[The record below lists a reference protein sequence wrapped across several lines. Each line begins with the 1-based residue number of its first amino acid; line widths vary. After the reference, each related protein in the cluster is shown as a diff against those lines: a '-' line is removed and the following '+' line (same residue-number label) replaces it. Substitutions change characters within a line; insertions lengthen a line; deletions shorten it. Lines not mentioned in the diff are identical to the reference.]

1 MSKVKAISLQMDVEC
16 HAQLSRNESIQTK
29 LHGLQA
35 FMTGLLIWES
45 ISQLLSLQP
54 LIIKLVSLVLL
65 LESNVHR
72 ILVCKL
78 KRVLCVRPSCIQIIS
93 PKG

>member
-54 LIIKLVSLVLL
+54 LIIKLVSLVL
-65 LESNVHR
+65 ESNVHR

-78 KRVLCVRPSCIQIIS
+78 QRVLCVRPSCI
-93 PKG
+93 